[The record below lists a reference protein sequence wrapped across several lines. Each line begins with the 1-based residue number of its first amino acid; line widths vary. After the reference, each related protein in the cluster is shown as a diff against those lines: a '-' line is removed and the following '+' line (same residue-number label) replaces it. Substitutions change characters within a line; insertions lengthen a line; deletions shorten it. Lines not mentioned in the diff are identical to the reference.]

1 MWLILLPTAILEN
14 IYDLA
19 VTEVFLNEDIGESCE
34 TTTEKNARLWQH
46 ESTNID
52 VWFSMYLNLLCRSL
66 MFSFIAK
73 VTKDVTQFFLIRN
86 KLILAN
92 VHLTSHFVNKLYEKQ
107 IEKARTDN

>member
-1 MWLILLPTAILEN
+1 
-14 IYDLA
+14 
-19 VTEVFLNEDIGESCE
+19 
-34 TTTEKNARLWQH
+34 
-46 ESTNID
+46 
-52 VWFSMYLNLLCRSL
+52 